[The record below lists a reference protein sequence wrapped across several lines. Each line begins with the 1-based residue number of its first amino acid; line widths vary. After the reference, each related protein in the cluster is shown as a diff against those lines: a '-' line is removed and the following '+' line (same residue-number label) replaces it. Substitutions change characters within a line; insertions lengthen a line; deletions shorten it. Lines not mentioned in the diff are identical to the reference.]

1 MIFDGRKRN
10 IEMSVD
16 SKNKRIAKNTI
27 WMYVR
32 LFTTMFIGL
41 YTSRIVLQVLG
52 VSDYGLYSV
61 VGGVLAMF
69 TFISGSLMSAT
80 TRFLNI
86 EMGKEGG
93 DVNRC
98 FNINLVLHIALAV
111 IIFILAETIGVWYI
125 FNKLQVEPGK
135 LGDAIFIY
143 QVAIITTCLGII
155 NEPYASLF
163 NAFERFGFLAA
174 FDIINAFIRFGCILL
189 LQYTGDYALRWYCI
203 IMSLTTVNT
212 FVVYHWIAA
221 RDWGYIIKF
230 KLVRGWQHYKE
241 VLVFSNW
248 NLLATVAMMIRT
260 SGCDLII
267 NAFFGTA
274 VNGAFAVS
282 KTVNNYIISFS
293 SNFDSASGPQIVQ
306 SYSSGDYSRTYY
318 LANKLGRLNLLLF
331 EMVFFPLFIELDF
344 VLHLWLKDVPEGVL
358 EFCQLNLL
366 LAAVALTCG
375 GIMQVISA
383 SGKIKWFK
391 IVGGIISLMC
401 IVFGYILCKIGY
413 SAYFL
418 IIMFLIADLVNR
430 IIQLVMMKTILGFDS
445 LRYVKEAYMKPAI
458 IAAVMTVVLVIRSF
472 MNIESVIGH
481 LISIIVCGII
491 TALAVYR
498 IGLTTG
504 EKAKL
509 LQFMKNKV
517 NKQYDSKGKNSLE
530 ER

>member
-1 MIFDGRKRN
+1 
-10 IEMSVD
+10 MSVN
-16 SKNKRIAKNTI
+16 SENKRIAKNTI

-32 LFTTMFIGL
+32 LFITMFIGL
-41 YTSRIVLQVLG
+41 YTSRVVLQVLG
-52 VSDYGLYSV
+52 ISDYGLYSV

-80 TRFLNI
+80 TRFLNF

-98 FNINLVLHIALAV
+98 FNINLVLHVALAL

-125 FNKLQVEPGK
+125 YNKLQVEPGK
-135 LGDAIFIY
+135 LSDAIFVY
-143 QVAIITTCLGII
+143 QVSIITACLGII

-163 NAFERFGFLAA
+163 NAFERFGFLAT
-174 FDIINAFIRFGCILL
+174 FDIVNTFIRLGCIIL
-189 LQYTGDYALRWYCI
+189 LQFSGDYALRYYCI
-203 IMSLTTVNT
+203 IMSITTVNA

-221 RDWGYIIKF
+221 RDWRDIIKLRF
-230 KLVRGWQHYKE
+230 IRGWQHYKE
-241 VLVFSNW
+241 VLAFSNW

-267 NAFFGTA
+267 NAFFGTV

-282 KTVNNYIISFS
+282 KTVNNYIMSFS
-293 SNFDSASGPQIVQ
+293 SNFDGASGPQIVQ

-318 LANKLGRLNLLLF
+318 LTNKLGRFSLLLF
-331 EMVFFPLFIELDF
+331 EMVFFPLYIELDF
-344 VLHLWLKDVPEGVL
+344 VLYLWLKDVPEGVL
-358 EFCQLNLL
+358 LFCQLNLL

-401 IVFGYILCKIGY
+401 VVSSYTLCKMGAPAY
-413 SAYFL
+413 SL
-418 IIMFLIADLVNR
+418 IIIFLVADVINR
-430 IIQLVMMKTILGFDS
+430 IIQLILMKRILGFDS
-445 LRYVKEAYMKPAI
+445 LMYVKEAYTKPTI
-458 IAAVMTVVLVIRSF
+458 IAAIMTVVLVAHSF
-472 MNIESVIGH
+472 MGIESVVGH
-481 LISIIVCGII
+481 LFSIIVCGII
-491 TALAVYR
+491 TAVAVYR

-504 EKAKL
+504 EKTKL
-509 LQFMKNKV
+509 LQFVKNKI
-517 NKQYDSKGKNSLE
+517 N
-530 ER
+530 R